1 MIGFVVR
8 RLLALVPL
16 LFIISFVV
24 FALSTLIPGD
34 PAVTL
39 AGGTRA
45 TPESIA
51 EVRDKLDLDD
61 PFFVRYGAWLGDVVR
76 GDLGESLL
84 RNSDVSHEIANRFP
98 VTFSVAI
105 GALFVT
111 VLIGVP
117 LGILAGT
124 RPGRRRD
131 RAITLGTSAGIAI
144 PDFWLA
150 MVFVVFFSVNR
161 QWLPSQGYVPPAESV
176 VEWARHLVLPWL
188 ALGLAGACA
197 LARQLRGALAD
208 VLEQDY
214 IRTAAAKGLRRR
226 LVVGKHALKNAS
238 IAPLTVLGLQFA
250 YMLGG
255 TVILE
260 RIFSIPGM
268 GQYFYTAL
276 VNKDLP
282 IIQGVTLVVAT
293 TFVVVNL
300 AVDVLYAYVNPRV
313 RLG

>member
-1 MIGFVVR
+1 MIGFVAR

-16 LFIISFVV
+16 LLIISFIV
-24 FALSTLIPGD
+24 FALATLIPGD
-34 PAVTL
+34 PAINL

-51 EVRDKLDLDD
+51 EVREKLDLDE
-61 PFFVRYGAWLGDVVR
+61 PFATRYVTWLGDVLH
-76 GDLGESLL
+76 GDLGESLT
-84 RNSDVSHEIANRFP
+84 RNTGVSEEIANRFP

-105 GALFVT
+105 GALAVT

-131 RAITLGTSAGIAI
+131 RVITFTTSAGIAI

-150 MVFVVFFSVNR
+150 MVFVVLFSVDR
-161 QWLPSQGYVPPAESV
+161 RWLPSQGYVPPAESV
-176 VEWARHLVLPWL
+176 VEWARHLVMPWI
-188 ALGLAGACA
+188 ALGLAGASA

-214 IRTAAAKGLRRR
+214 VRTAEAKGLRRR
-226 LVVGKHALKNAS
+226 MVIGKHALKNAS

-255 TVILE
+255 TVIIE

-268 GQYFYTAL
+268 GQYFFMAL

-300 AVDVLYAYVNPRV
+300 LVDVLYAYVNPRV
-313 RLG
+313 RLS

>member
-1 MIGFVVR
+1 VIAFVVR

-16 LFIISFVV
+16 LLLISFIV

-45 TPESIA
+45 TPEAIA
-51 EVRDKLDLDD
+51 EVREKLNLDD
-61 PFFVRYGAWLGDVVR
+61 PFFVRYGTWLGDVVR

-84 RNSDVSHEIANRFP
+84 RNADVSHEIANRFP

-105 GALFVT
+105 GALAFS
-111 VLIGVP
+111 VLVGVP

-131 RAITLGTSAGIAI
+131 RAITFGTSAGVAI

-150 MVFVVFFSVNR
+150 MVLVVTFSVNR
-161 QWLPSQGYVPPAESV
+161 RWLPSQGYVPPAESI
-176 VEWARHLVLPWL
+176 VEWARHLVLPWV
-188 ALGLAGACA
+188 ALGLAGASA
-197 LARQLRGALAD
+197 MARQLRGALAD
-208 VLEQDY
+208 TLEQDY

-226 LVVGKHALKNAS
+226 MVIGKHALKNAS

-260 RIFSIPGM
+260 RIFAIPGM
-268 GQYFYTAL
+268 GQYFFLAL
-276 VNKDLP
+276 ANKDLP

-300 AVDVLYAYVNPRV
+300 LVDILYAYVNPRV
-313 RLG
+313 RLS